1 LPGLTA
7 PLRYGGGVSGQLPGF
22 RTSSARRGRRGL
34 TLLGAAVL
42 AIALLAGGLALR
54 NRALTPREEQHH
66 AQPPDAVPTAPAAAT
81 AAATVTP
88 TTLIEESS
96 GWVEL
101 ILPTATPSPWPT
113 LAPASTATPR
123 PPPSPTPRA
132 GECVIFRWSAQQV
145 LQPSAHVLVE
155 IDADNRCSRDLEP
168 FDLWFEIS
176 GWRQGGRV
184 QSVRGH
190 PFERI
195 RRGASGVIAI
205 GLPGSIDW
213 YDEVRV
219 EIVD

>member
-1 LPGLTA
+1 LA
-7 PLRYGGGVSGQLPGF
+7 PLRYRGRVSGQLPGF
-22 RTSSARRGRRGL
+22 RTSSASRRRRGL
-34 TLLGAAVL
+34 TLLGGAAL
-42 AIALLAGGLALR
+42 AIALLAVGLALR
-54 NRALTPREEQHH
+54 QRALAPPAEQHPPP
-66 AQPPDAVPTAPAAAT
+66 PPDAAPAVPATPAAT
-81 AAATVTP
+81 ATATP
-88 TTLIEESS
+88 TTLVEESS

-101 ILPTATPSPWPT
+101 VVPTAAPSPWPT
-113 LAPASTATPR
+113 LAPAATSTPR
-123 PPPSPTPRA
+123 PAPSPTPRA
-132 GECVIFRWSAQQV
+132 ADCVSFRWSTQQV
-145 LQPSAHVLVE
+145 FRPAAHVLVE

-176 GWRQGGRV
+176 GWRQGGLV

-195 RRGASGVIAI
+195 RRGASGIVAI

>member
-1 LPGLTA
+1 MA
-7 PLRYGGGVSGQLPGF
+7 PLRYRGFVSELLPGF

-34 TLLGAAVL
+34 TLLGFAAL
-42 AIALLAGGLALR
+42 AIVLLAIGLAVR
-54 NRALTPREEQHH
+54 QRALTPRAEQHPLT
-66 AQPPDAVPTAPAAAT
+66 PPEASATAPAAPAAT
-81 AAATVTP
+81 APPSP
-88 TTLIEESS
+88 TTLVEESS

-101 ILPTATPSPWPT
+101 VVPTATPSPWPI
-113 LAPASTATPR
+113 LGPIATATPR
-123 PPPSPTPRA
+123 PAPSPTPRA
-132 GECVIFRWSAQQV
+132 AECVSIRWSTQQV
-145 LQPSAHVLVE
+145 LQPFAHVLVE

-168 FDLWFEIS
+168 LDLWFEIS
-176 GWRQGGRV
+176 GWRQGGLV

-195 RRGASGVIAI
+195 RRGASGMVAI